1 MVRRLMILGFVLAV
15 AATAGMAWAETNM
28 GAVPAPQP
36 MVMPAAAPPAC
47 IGGACAPQLPPRPV
61 ACKPKK
67 LTTSIEVKL
76 QYPQP
81 PAPMC
86 PPPACGPVGPP
97 PIPVAV
103 PMWKFVVPWPPFV
116 YYLPVE

>member
-1 MVRRLMILGFVLAV
+1 MV
-15 AATAGMAWAETNM
+15 
-28 GAVPAPQP
+28 P
-36 MVMPAAAPPAC
+36 M
-47 IGGACAPQLPPRPV
+47 
-61 ACKPKK
+61 KPKK

-81 PAPMC
+81 PAPIC
-86 PPPACGPVGPP
+86 APPACFGGPA

-103 PMWKFVVPWPPFV
+103 PMWKFIVPWPPFV